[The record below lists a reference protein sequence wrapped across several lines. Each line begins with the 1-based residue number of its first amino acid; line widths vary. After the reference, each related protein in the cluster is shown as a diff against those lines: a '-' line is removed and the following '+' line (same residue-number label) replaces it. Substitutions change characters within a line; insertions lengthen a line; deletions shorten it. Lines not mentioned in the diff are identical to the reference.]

1 MYFII
6 RFNWDVNNFAL
17 TNKKTVGY
25 FRTQIDACNAIII
38 DFPYD
43 DARNSVAIVEIAE
56 GIDVQGKI
64 LYVFEQN
71 DTYEGFVPLTID
83 DPRYNYPMSLASRN

>member
-25 FRTQIDACNAIII
+25 FRTQIDACDAIIR
-38 DFPYD
+38 DLPHD
-43 DARNSVAIVEIAE
+43 AARNSVAIVEIAE
-56 GIDVQGKI
+56 GIDIWGKT

-71 DTYEGFVPLTID
+71 NAYEGFVPLTID
-83 DPRYNYPMSLASRN
+83 DPRYNYPITLTSRN